1 MPKVVL
7 TDGLARKY
15 TGGEK
20 MLDIDAGNVR
30 GIIKALDACF
40 PGIGEALGAG
50 ISVAIDG
57 EIYQDAFLETVG
69 PDSEIC
75 FLPRIAGG

>member
-7 TDGLARKY
+7 TDGIARAH
-15 TGGEK
+15 TSGEK
-20 MLDIDAGNVR
+20 MLNIDGESVR
-30 GIIKALDACF
+30 AIIETLDELF
-40 PGIGEALGAG
+40 PGIGEALGTG

-75 FLPRIAGG
+75 FLPRLAGG